1 MSSAPPQMPSHR
13 ARHACDRCRVMRS
26 KCSGGIRCTLCETSD
41 AICVYSDRKREQ
53 EKSNAT
59 DTLSSYHEK
68 DVDLYRIFDKSADR
82 IKQLEAE
89 KATLVEALTDVIHKS
104 EISLEQCPKITK
116 LLSWVSSPTSNPV
129 K

>member
-1 MSSAPPQMPSHR
+1 M
-13 ARHACDRCRVMRS
+13 V
-26 KCSGGIRCTLCETSD
+26 SD
-41 AICVYSDRKREQ
+41 APYAKRLTRFAYIVTARESKT
-53 EKSNAT
+53 KSNAT
-59 DTLSSYHEK
+59 DTSSLYHEK

-104 EISLEQCPKITK
+104 EISLEERLKITK
-116 LLSWVSSPTSNPV
+116 LLSWVSSPMSNPV